1 MTGTAL
7 QASTWTPGH
16 LEHVTGPEAVHCC
29 RAQLTDMPSPQRRRQ
44 QQQCPLARQNRR
56 TLCHH
61 TERFGETLRRHTAS
75 RDDGYAT
82 GQSGRPTKQAQVARM
97 HLCDTASSTCSGG
110 EGAAPCGILWHSMEM
125 SRFCSPPHS
134 VASVIVRGLDRV
146 RDRNLI
152 GPHRLRQV
160 SAIGNRMLDRGGP
173 ITAHSALEIG
183 ARPGPG
189 L

>member
-125 SRFCSPPHS
+125 SRFCSPPFS
-134 VASVIVRGLDRV
+134 GLCDRPWAGSSPRSEPDWPASSATSFCYRE
-146 RDRNLI
+146 
-152 GPHRLRQV
+152 PH
-160 SAIGNRMLDRGGP
+160 
-173 ITAHSALEIG
+173 
-183 ARPGPG
+183 ARPGRSDHGAQCP
-189 L
+189 